1 MIVLDFIT
9 DGLRRTNMI
18 IQWHHLPN
26 VLTFLRI
33 VLVIPFAAS
42 IYFESYRQAL
52 ILFFV
57 AGVSDGVDGFLAR
70 HFNWKSRFGEIADPL
85 ADKLLLVTAYVM
97 LTIMGHLPL
106 WLTILVF
113 SRDLIIVASALI
125 YHYWIGAYE
134 MKPSMFGKLNTF
146 LQIVYVLMIVV
157 SLSEIQMPQLALDY
171 GTWAVAIIAVLSCA
185 HYGMVWGRKA
195 YLLKK

>member
-1 MIVLDFIT
+1 M
-9 DGLRRTNMI
+9 
-18 IQWHHLPN
+18 
-26 VLTFLRI
+26 LTFLRI

-85 ADKLLLVTAYVM
+85 ADKLLLATAYVM
-97 LTIMGHLPL
+97 LTVMGHLPL
-106 WLTILVF
+106 WLTVLVF
-113 SRDLIIVASALI
+113 SRDIIIVASALI
-125 YHYWIGAYE
+125 YHYWIGAYK
-134 MKPSMFGKLNTF
+134 MKPSVLGKLNTF
-146 LQIVYVLMIVV
+146 LQILYVLMIIV
-157 SLSEIQMPQLALDY
+157 SLAGIQIHQLALGY
-171 GTWAVAIIAVLSCA
+171 GAWAVAIIAVLSCT

-195 YLLKK
+195 YRLKK